1 MVATNFLICGTVRGI
16 CFESWS
22 MGHWTCLYDFWKLK
36 RCCFLFLWC
45 ERKFWEFVDVN
56 LTKLQWLLRFYTCS

>member
-1 MVATNFLICGTVRGI
+1 VCGDI
-16 CFESWS
+16 NA
-22 MGHWTCLYDFWKLK
+22 GHKFFNMWYGEGNLFRKSVNGALNMSLWLWKPK

-56 LTKLQWLLRFYTCS
+56 FTKQDWLL